1 MLAESVRIKVVD
13 VIIVGELIKGLHG
26 VAFGIKAE
34 IDDEGNDDA
43 EGTDDNEAEEA
54 AFRNEEG
61 VGRLRK

>member
-1 MLAESVRIKVVD
+1 MLAEGVGVEVID
-13 VIIVGELIKGLHG
+13 VIAVGELIEGLHG

-34 IDDEGNDDA
+34 IDDEGDDDA

-61 VGRLRK
+61 VGRLGK